1 MTISASSGWRCL
13 RWCHFFNFWALKF
26 NVNTI
31 LMPLWAAMMFFL
43 LRSYRT
49 RGAGL
54 AALAG
59 PAVGACVL
67 AKYWSLILLANFAV
81 TAAIDLRR
89 ADYSRSPALFIFP
102 QWCR

>member
-67 AKYWSLILLANFAV
+67 AKYWSLVLLATFAV

-89 ADYSRSPALFIFP
+89 AGYSRSPALCIFP